1 MTITEILFG
10 RKIPLKELTASQRN
24 EYYNWHRNRKV
35 NKTPRQCRYCPK
47 MYVPRSSRATVCGAK
62 ACIDKRLQE
71 ASARYYVTDH
81 GQAKIKA
88 YRVSPARRKSARD
101 YANSPKGKLVN
112 ARYLATEAG
121 KNCVR
126 RRRQN
131 YRARKRKV
139 FSNNTITMADLS
151 TPCIACGATKQVE
164 GDHRVPLAM
173 GGANRLS
180 NYWPLCKP
188 CNTSKGARLWEE
200 WIAEQGIK

>member
-1 MTITEILFG
+1 MRGILP
-10 RKIPLKELTASQRN
+10 RRLAKTAS
-24 EYYNWHRNRKV
+24 V
-35 NKTPRQCRYCPK
+35 
-47 MYVPRSSRATVCGAK
+47 GA
-62 ACIDKRLQE
+62 DRT
-71 ASARYYVTDH
+71 S
-81 GQAKIKA
+81 
-88 YRVSPARRKSARD
+88 
-101 YANSPKGKLVN
+101 
-112 ARYLATEAG
+112 
-121 KNCVR
+121 
-126 RRRQN
+126 
-131 YRARKRKV
+131 RARKRKV